1 MGRKKPNM
9 DDYVSAVTD
18 GINDIM
24 SQIRTRTTPKNLKEL
39 AYLIMQFSGIC
50 WEYYSI
56 KEWSDVKYKI
66 ERNKKI
72 DDLVKKWLSHNKAEK
87 EVEVLVEDLYIQSKK
102 ALSDY
107 QKAILL
113 KEAYVNFMRAA
124 KLDMNEWVTSEVAS
138 NAFSNISD

>member
-50 WEYYSI
+50 
-56 KEWSDVKYKI
+56 
-66 ERNKKI
+66 
-72 DDLVKKWLSHNKAEK
+72 
-87 EVEVLVEDLYIQSKK
+87 
-102 ALSDY
+102 
-107 QKAILL
+107 
-113 KEAYVNFMRAA
+113 
-124 KLDMNEWVTSEVAS
+124 
-138 NAFSNISD
+138 